1 MPRRVQ
7 DIIPANR
14 RSIREISVG
23 HTPKAS
29 PKEIAREKAEEKK
42 SEESVKMHKDDR
54 PIAVRRMPITP
65 PPTRREKRRFPWI
78 ASIIGAIIII
88 AGLSFALSGHFA
100 SATFTIVPKSVP
112 VTVNGVYVI
121 PATATA
127 ASPLAYGIMTITGNA
142 STTVPATLGQNIQTK
157 ATGSVTLYNAYS
169 SQSQKLVAGTRLADD
184 SGLIYR
190 LTSTTVIPGYTTS
203 SGNTIPG
210 SIAAAIVADQSGA
223 NYNISS
229 SDPLSDFKVM
239 AYKGTPKYTGFYA
252 RLASNITGGFNGAR
266 TTVAPNTLA
275 STTADLSQSLSA
287 SLRARAI
294 QSVPSGYITYPGAY
308 VQSFTAPSV
317 ASIDSNGTNSA
328 SVTVAGTLY
337 SLIFKESDLAAF
349 LASSSST
356 DTFGSM
362 PYDTPGLDTL
372 SFTIANPNTFSPAKK
387 TSLVAKI
394 SGSFKLVGSV
404 PVDALKKA
412 LAGVSL
418 ANTGNILKKYASVID
433 IQDSFGDIAPPWV
446 SGVPSDISRI
456 SINISKP

>member
-14 RSIREISVG
+14 RSIREIPVVHPSG
-23 HTPKAS
+23 KKA
-29 PKEIAREKAEEKK
+29 PEKKAEEP
-42 SEESVKMHKDDR
+42 VKIHKDDR
-54 PIAVRRMPITP
+54 PINQPVSVRRMPITP

-121 PATATA
+121 PATATV
-127 ASPLAYGIMTITGNA
+127 ASPLSYGVMTITGNA

-157 ATGSVTLYNAYS
+157 AIGSVTLYNAYS
-169 SQSQKLVAGTRLADD
+169 SLSQKLVAGTRLAND

-223 NYNISS
+223 NYNVSS

-239 AYKGTPKYTGFYA
+239 AYKGTPKYAGFYA
-252 RLASNITGGFNGAR
+252 RLVSNITGGFNGAR

-287 SLRARAI
+287 SLRDKAAR
-294 QSVPSGYITYPGAY
+294 SVPSGYITYSGAFT
-308 VQSFTAPSV
+308 QSFAAPSV
-317 ASIDSNGTNSA
+317 ASVGSNSA
-328 SVTVAGTLY
+328 SVAVTGTLY

-356 DTFGSM
+356 DTFGSSS
-362 PYDTPGLDTL
+362 YDSPGLDTL
-372 SFTIANPNTFSPAKK
+372 SFSIANPNTFSPAKK

>member
-14 RSIREISVG
+14 RSIREIPVG
-23 HTPKAS
+23 HAAPTSAR
-29 PKEIAREKAEEKK
+29 ETAREKAQEKRAEEP
-42 SEESVKMHKDDR
+42 VKMHKDDR
-54 PIAVRRMPITP
+54 PIAVHRMPITP

-100 SATFTIVPKSVP
+100 SATFTIVPKSIP
-112 VTVNGVYVI
+112 VAINGVYVI
-121 PATATA
+121 PATVTAT
-127 ASPLAYGIMTITGNA
+127 SSLAYGVVTITGSA
-142 STTVPATLGQNIQTK
+142 STTVPATLGKNIQTK

-169 SQSQKLVAGTRLADD
+169 SLSQKLVAGTRLANN

-190 LTSTTVIPGYTTS
+190 LTSTTIIPGYTTS

-229 SDPLSDFKVM
+229 SDPLSDFKIL
-239 AYKGTPKYTGFYA
+239 AYKGTPKYAGFYA

-266 TTVAPNTLA
+266 TTVAPGTLA
-275 STTADLSQSLSA
+275 STTADLSRSLSD
-287 SLRARAI
+287 SLRARAV
-294 QSVPSGYITYPGAY
+294 QSVPSGYITYTGAY
-308 VQSFTAPSV
+308 AQSFSVPSV
-317 ASIDSNGTNSA
+317 VNVGSNSA
-328 SVTVAGTLY
+328 SVSVTGNFY
-337 SLIFKESDLAAF
+337 GLIFKASDLASM
-349 LASSSST
+349 LAGSSST
-356 DTFGSM
+356 DQFGSM
-362 PYDTPGLDTL
+362 SYGTPGLETL
-372 SFTIANPNTFSPAKK
+372 SFTIANPNTFSPVKK

-394 SGSFKLVGSV
+394 SGSFKLVGSI

-418 ANTGNILKKYASVID
+418 ADTGSILKKYASVMD

-446 SGVPSDISRI
+446 SGVPSDPSRI
-456 SINISKP
+456 IINVQKP